1 MPFSAQNS
9 ITIKRLR
16 SSDSLILTFGNNG
29 IPLFQAIDD
38 VSGAIAP
45 DWTIPANQPV
55 RIPTITST
63 RGLTINVLS
72 HNWSYN
78 GTLLNFNGAEVGGW
92 TLDSTGKFQ
101 INADGNIKIVQN
113 LASLINIAGDT
124 LSYTT
129 QVSVAGVEYSLSG
142 ELEIVI
148 QKMGASSYYATILAE
163 TETLD
168 SGTTS
173 TNVTTRLYQGLT
185 ELTSY
190 HTKWY
195 KDFVE
200 WTDKVGQQ
208 DIVVTRADVG
218 GAQLFIVEMYKT
230 AAAGEPVI
238 ARAGIRI
245 IDVSDEYKVI
255 LDITSTDK
263 MVYKDEAGVD
273 HNVTV
278 SAKILN
284 MKTNA
289 VYAPAGAVWRL
300 DVMKRE
306 DWTSLKTSNTN
317 TIVVTPSETD
327 RDGNFYDVEVMGEVT
342 FN

>member
-29 IPLFQAIDD
+29 IPLFQAISE
-38 VSGAIAP
+38 VSGAVSP
-45 DWTIPANQPV
+45 DWTVPANQPV

-63 RGLTINVLS
+63 RGLTVNVIS
-72 HNWSYN
+72 HSWSYN
-78 GTLLNFNGAEVGGW
+78 GTLLVFNGEESEGW
-92 TLDSTGKFQ
+92 QTDSTGKFR
-101 INADGNIKIVQN
+101 INDSGSIKIIQN
-113 LASLINIAGDT
+113 LASEINPADDI

-148 QKMGASSYYATILAE
+148 RKGGASSYYASILAE
-163 TETLD
+163 TEALSSD
-168 SGTTS
+168 VTS
-173 TNVTTRLYQGLT
+173 TNVTTKLFQGVT
-185 ELTSY
+185 QITSY

-200 WTDKVGQQ
+200 WTDKVGQKN
-208 DIVVTRADVG
+208 ITVTRDDIG
-218 GAQLFIVEMYKT
+218 GAQLFIAEMYKT
-230 AAAGEPVI
+230 SSDTNVL

-245 IDVSDEYKVI
+245 MDISDEYKVI
-255 LDITSTDK
+255 LDITSSNK
-263 MVYKDEAGVD
+263 MVDTNN
-273 HNVTV
+273 NVTV
-278 SAKILN
+278 TAKIVN
-284 MKTNA
+284 MKTGA

-300 DVMKRE
+300 DVMDRE
-306 DWTSLKTSNTN
+306 NWTSLKTSNSN
-317 TIVVTPSETD
+317 SIVVTTEETD
-327 RDGNFYDVEVMGEVT
+327 RGGDIYDVDVIGEAT

>member
-1 MPFSAQNS
+1 MSFSAQNS

-29 IPLFQAIDD
+29 IPLFQAVDK
-38 VSGAIAP
+38 VSGQVAP
-45 DWTIPANQPV
+45 DWTVPANQPV
-55 RIPTITST
+55 RIPVITST
-63 RGLTINVLS
+63 RGLTVNVIS
-72 HNWSYN
+72 HSWSYN
-78 GTLLNFNGAEVGGW
+78 GTLLVFNGTEVAGW
-92 TLDSTGKFQ
+92 TMDSTNRFQ
-101 INADGNIKIVQN
+101 INASGHIKIVSN
-113 LASLINIAGDT
+113 LATPLNPADDV

-148 QKMGASSYYATILAE
+148 QEMGASSYYATILAE

-173 TNVTTRLYQGLT
+173 TNVITRLYQGLT

-200 WTDKVGQQ
+200 WTDKVGQKN
-208 DIVVTRADVG
+208 ITVTRDDIG
-218 GAQLFIVEMYKT
+218 GAQLFIAEMYKT
-230 AAAGEPVI
+230 SAVGEPVI
-238 ARAGIRI
+238 ARAGVRI
-245 IDVSDEYKVI
+245 IDISDDYKVI
-255 LDITSTDK
+255 LDITSSDK
-263 MVYKDEAGVD
+263 MVYKDEMGVN

-278 SAKILN
+278 SAKLIN
-284 MKTNA
+284 MKTGA
-289 VYAPAGAVWRL
+289 IYAPAGAVWRL
-300 DVMKRE
+300 DVMDRE
-306 DWTSLKTSNTN
+306 NWASLKTSATDS
-317 TIVVTPSETD
+317 IVVTPTETD
-327 RDGNFYDVEVMGEVT
+327 RDGNFYDVDVMAEVT